1 MNNTIK
7 DLIHELTDM
16 VLDLKKQIKTTP
28 DVDMEKYEN
37 TEVEELVNGFYLQGK
52 LDTIEEI
59 IEDLK
64 EQ

>member
-16 VLDLKKQIKTTP
+16 GLDLKKQIKTTS

-52 LDTIEEI
+52 LDTIEEL
-59 IEDLK
+59 IEELK

>member
-7 DLIHELTDM
+7 DLIHELTEM
-16 VLDLKKQIKTTP
+16 GLDLKKQIKTTP
-28 DVDMEKYEN
+28 DMDMEKYEN

-52 LDTIEEI
+52 LDTIEEL
-59 IEDLK
+59 IEELK